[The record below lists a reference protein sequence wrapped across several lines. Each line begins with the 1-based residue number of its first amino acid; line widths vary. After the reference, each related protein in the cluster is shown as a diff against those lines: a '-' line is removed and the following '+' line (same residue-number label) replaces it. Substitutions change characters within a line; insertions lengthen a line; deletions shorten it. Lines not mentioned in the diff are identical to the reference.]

1 MSAQDLQV
9 ELYPLHSMAYML
21 LHPDYTTILSM
32 PYLNNDNIIHSC
44 SDLFSVS
51 NVVGVI

>member
-1 MSAQDLQV
+1 MSIQDRQV

-21 LHPDYTTILSM
+21 LRPDYTTVLSM
-32 PYLNNDNIIHSC
+32 PYLNNDNRIHNC